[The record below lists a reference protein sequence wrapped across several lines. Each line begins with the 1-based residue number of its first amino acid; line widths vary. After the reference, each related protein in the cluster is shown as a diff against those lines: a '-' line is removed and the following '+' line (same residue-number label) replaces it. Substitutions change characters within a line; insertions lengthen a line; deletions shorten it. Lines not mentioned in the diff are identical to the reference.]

1 MMQARPEQSS
11 NNIKAIGATQLDMTH
26 IMIPIGVIFSTSFLL
41 LFPGFQKARAS
52 LDLGSIDEIT
62 ENFTE
67 NLNSAVEKIVSEA
80 VNNTKSALNTSSSI
94 LSNGSNI
101 SSSQVII
108 SNNQSDSASA
118 GQGSLILNQIKNE
131 NGVCTATKIG
141 GSGNDMLSS
150 EGVCNDQLAGGLGAD
165 KFTCGQGTDTIRDY
179 SPDEGDIIIDLQS
192 CETVL

>member
-1 MMQARPEQSS
+1 MVSICVM
-11 NNIKAIGATQLDMTH
+11 LM
-26 IMIPIGVIFSTSFLL
+26 FSVFSFLHISSIET
-41 LFPGFQKARAS
+41 ARAS

-67 NLNSAVEKIVSEA
+67 NLNSEVEKIVSEA
-80 VNNTKSALNTSSSI
+80 VNDTTSALNTSSAI
-94 LSNGSNI
+94 LSNASNG
-101 SSSQVII
+101 SSSQIII
-108 SNNQSDSASA
+108 SNNQKVSAST

-141 GSGNDMLSS
+141 GSANDTLSS
-150 EGVCNDQLAGGLGAD
+150 EGVCNDQLTGGLGAD

-179 SPDEGDIIIDLQS
+179 SPDEGDTINDRQS